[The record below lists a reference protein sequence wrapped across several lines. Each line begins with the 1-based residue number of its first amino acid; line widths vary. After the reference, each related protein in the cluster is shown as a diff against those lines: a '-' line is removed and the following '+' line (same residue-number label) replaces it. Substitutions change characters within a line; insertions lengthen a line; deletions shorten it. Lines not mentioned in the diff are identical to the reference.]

1 MQGDGGILSVSFMC
15 VKQNVWSDDEFR
27 GDLKHC
33 IEGFTISWLEA
44 VP

>member
-15 VKQNVWSDDEFR
+15 VKKKLRRDF
-27 GDLKHC
+27 KHC
-33 IEGFTISWLEA
+33 IEGFTISWLET